1 MQTYDY
7 YATSRVR
14 MGDVYRA
21 DKDGVAY
28 LTCIDRDNGHDYDGC
43 GAVVAPALLNDEH
56 NVELLP
62 SRGACPNGCCASKAY
77 ALVADA
83 WNRIVRADMDACE
96 RDWEREGLDVWERE
110 GLEVREV
117 AYQVKRIARRFGYG
131 VTFVCPDY
139 YGTWHVSPFPDV
151 DNYKD
156 PWFIVVDEYGEDAA
170 VDYAKMVVAYKNGE
184 TWVVGTMSV
193 EEADELGEDA
203 TPWECEWPVHG
214 YVWEN
219 VDERGESSPTEDEL
233 LACM

>member
-7 YATSRVR
+7 YAKHRVR
-14 MGDVYRA
+14 MGEIVRA

-28 LTCIDRDNGHDYDGC
+28 LACVEGEYTFDYDGC
-43 GAVVAPALLNDEH
+43 GSVVAPALLNDEH
-56 NVELLP
+56 GVELLP
-62 SRGACPNGCCASKAY
+62 STGACPHGCCGREPY

-83 WNRIVRADMDACE
+83 WNRIVRADIDACG
-96 RDWEREGLDVWERE
+96 RDWEREQMD
-110 GLEVREV
+110 VREV

-139 YGTWHVSPFPDV
+139 YGTWHMSPFPDV

-170 VDYAKMVVAYKNGE
+170 VDYTKMVVAYKNGE

-203 TPWECEWPVHG
+203 TPWECDTHMFGGV
-214 YVWEN
+214 VWEN

-233 LACM
+233 LACC

>member
-7 YATSRVR
+7 YASHRVSL
-14 MGDVYRA
+14 GDVYRA

-28 LTCIDRDNGHDYDGC
+28 LACIDHENELDYDGC
-43 GAVVAPALLNDEH
+43 GAAVAPALLNDEH

-62 SRGACPNGCCASKAY
+62 AIGACPNGCCASKAY

-170 VDYAKMVVAYKNGE
+170 VGYAKMVVAYKNSE
-184 TWVVGTMSV
+184 TWVVGTMPV

-214 YVWEN
+214 YVWLD
-219 VDERGESSPTEDEL
+219 VDERGWSSPTEDEL
-233 LACM
+233 VACM

>member
-21 DKDGVAY
+21 DKDGIAY
-28 LTCIDRDNGHDYDGC
+28 LTCIDPDTDYDYDGC

-56 NVELLP
+56 GVELLP
-62 SRGACPNGCCASKAY
+62 SRGTCPHGCCGREPY

-96 RDWEREGLDVWERE
+96 RDWERDQMD
-110 GLEVREV
+110 VREV
-117 AYQVKRIARRFGYG
+117 SNQVKRIARRFGYG

-156 PWFIVVDEYGEDAA
+156 PWFIVVDGYGDGAA
-170 VDYAKMVVAYKNGE
+170 VDYAKMVVAYKNSE
-184 TWVVGTMSV
+184 TWLVGTMSV

-203 TPWECEWPVHG
+203 TPWECYTHLFGGV
-214 YVWEN
+214 VWNN
-219 VDERGESSPTEDEL
+219 VNERGESSPTEDEL
-233 LACM
+233 LACC

>member
-14 MGDVYRA
+14 MGDVHRA
-21 DKDGVAY
+21 DKDGIAY
-28 LTCIDRDNGHDYDGC
+28 LTCIDPDTDYDYDGC

-56 NVELLP
+56 GVELLP
-62 SRGACPNGCCASKAY
+62 SRGTCPHGCCGREPY

-96 RDWEREGLDVWERE
+96 RDWERDQMD
-110 GLEVREV
+110 VREV
-117 AYQVKRIARRFGYG
+117 SNQVKRIARRFGYG

-156 PWFIVVDEYGEDAA
+156 PWFIVVDGYGDGAA
-170 VDYAKMVVAYKNGE
+170 VDYAKMVVAYKNSE

-203 TPWECEWPVHG
+203 TPWECYTHLFGGV
-214 YVWEN
+214 VWNN
-219 VDERGESSPTEDEL
+219 VNERGESSPTEDEL
-233 LACM
+233 LAC

>member
-21 DKDGVAY
+21 DKDGIAY
-28 LTCIDRDNGHDYDGC
+28 LACIDHGNEFDYDGC
-43 GAVVAPALLNDEH
+43 GAAVAPALLNDEH

-62 SRGACPNGCCASKAY
+62 AIGTCPNGCCAGKAY

-156 PWFIVVDEYGEDAA
+156 PWFIVVDEYGDAAA
-170 VDYAKMVVAYKNGE
+170 VDYAKMVVAYKNSE
-184 TWVVGTMSV
+184 TWVVGTMPV
-193 EEADELGEDA
+193 EYADELGEDA
-203 TPWECEWPVHG
+203 TPWECGHPIHG
-214 YVWEN
+214 YVWAN

-233 LACM
+233 LAC